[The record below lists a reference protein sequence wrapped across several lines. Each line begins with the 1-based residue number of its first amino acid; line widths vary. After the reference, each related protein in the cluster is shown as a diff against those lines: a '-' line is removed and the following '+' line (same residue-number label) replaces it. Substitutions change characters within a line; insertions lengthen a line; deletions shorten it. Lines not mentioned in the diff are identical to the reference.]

1 MALFRL
7 NVVWNDDS
15 KNTLVYKYPLKNYG
29 REINNKS
36 TLTVK
41 ESQCA
46 IFVHKGQIADVFG
59 PGLYDLGT
67 DIFPILSKLAGW
79 KYGFQTPITCDIYY
93 INTKQFTNIQWGTK
107 NPIMMSDSRF
117 GMVRVRAFG
126 TFSYKVDD
134 PAVFLK
140 ELFGTNSTFVT
151 DDINDFLK
159 SMLLSCFA
167 DSLGE
172 SKVSALDLAANTLEF
187 NEIVKG
193 SVQNKFNELGLK
205 LVNLFIENMSLP
217 EEVTKAMDERTKLG
231 ILGDSTDTLM
241 KVSAA
246 EAMKTA
252 AANQGVGGAFMA
264 GGVGMGAGVG
274 IGAMMANAMAG
285 SNNQNDGNANNAA
298 GGTVCPS
305 CGKTV
310 PAGSKFCPECGKAVS
325 ATKFCPECGAKVSAG
340 AKFCPECGKKLG

>member
-117 GMVRVRAFG
+117 GMVRVRARHEQHFRYRR
-126 TFSYKVDD
+126 YKR
-134 PAVFLK
+134 FLK
-140 ELFGTNSTFVT
+140 IDAS
-151 DDINDFLK
+151 FLLCRFSRRK
-159 SMLLSCFA
+159 
-167 DSLGE
+167 
-172 SKVSALDLAANTLEF
+172 
-187 NEIVKG
+187 
-193 SVQNKFNELGLK
+193 
-205 LVNLFIENMSLP
+205 
-217 EEVTKAMDERTKLG
+217 
-231 ILGDSTDTLM
+231 
-241 KVSAA
+241 
-246 EAMKTA
+246 
-252 AANQGVGGAFMA
+252 QGFRA
-264 GGVGMGAGVG
+264 
-274 IGAMMANAMAG
+274 
-285 SNNQNDGNANNAA
+285 
-298 GGTVCPS
+298 
-305 CGKTV
+305 
-310 PAGSKFCPECGKAVS
+310 
-325 ATKFCPECGAKVSAG
+325 
-340 AKFCPECGKKLG
+340 

>member
-140 ELFGTNSTFVT
+140 ELFGTNSSFVT

-274 IGAMMANAMAG
+274 IGAIMANAMAG
-285 SNNQNDGNANNAA
+285 SNNQNSGNANNAA

-310 PAGSKFCPECGKAVS
+310 PAGSKFCPECGKAMS

>member
-140 ELFGTNSTFVT
+140 ELFGTNSSFVT

-285 SNNQNDGNANNAA
+285 SNNQNSGNANNAA

-310 PAGSKFCPECGKAVS
+310 PAGSKFCPECGKAMS